1 MDYFSEKSYTRSD
14 KNQVVLGQYENCTF
28 EECDFSTENWG
39 NYKFIDCLFSSCNLS
54 LIQVSN
60 TSFQSV
66 QFVGCK
72 IMGVLFENVNPF
84 SLELSFNNCNLNHAS
99 FYKLTLKNTSFKQ
112 CDLHEVD
119 FTESNLTACNFEGT
133 DLHLA
138 IFQKTIL
145 EKADFTNS
153 LHFQIDP
160 SLNKVKKAKFSLTGL
175 PGLLTHFE
183 LDIK

>member
-14 KNQVVLGQYENCTF
+14 KNQVGLGQYENCTF

-72 IMGVLFENVNPF
+72 IMGVL
-84 SLELSFNNCNLNHAS
+84 S
-99 FYKLTLKNTSFKQ
+99 KM
-112 CDLHEVD
+112 
-119 FTESNLTACNFEGT
+119 
-133 DLHLA
+133 
-138 IFQKTIL
+138 
-145 EKADFTNS
+145 
-153 LHFQIDP
+153 
-160 SLNKVKKAKFSLTGL
+160 
-175 PGLLTHFE
+175 
-183 LDIK
+183 

>member
-28 EECDFSTENWG
+28 EECDFSNENWG
-39 NYKFIDCLFSSCNLS
+39 NYKFIDCVFSACNLS
-54 LIQVSN
+54 LIKVSN

-66 QFVGCK
+66 QFIGCK

-84 SLELSFNNCNLNHAS
+84 SLELSFKDCNLNHAS

-119 FTESNLTACNFEGT
+119 FTESNLTACDFDGA

-138 IFQKTIL
+138 IFQKTNL
-145 EKADFTNS
+145 EKANFSTS
-153 LHFQIDP
+153 LNFQIDP
-160 SLNKVKKAKFSLTGL
+160 SLNKVKKAKFSLVGL
-175 PGLLTHFE
+175 PGLLSQFD